1 MQLRIDPTGAIHCVY
16 AETIDL
22 TLLGAVTIRRASH
35 VEPDEQGRW
44 LADLSPVGGPTLGP
58 FPSRSLAL
66 EAELSWLEAHW
77 LDAAGSKRRH
87 PAQ

>member
-1 MQLRIDPTGAIHCVY
+1 MHLRIDPDGTVRCVY

-22 TLLGAVTIRRASH
+22 TSLGAVTIRRASH

-44 LADLSPVGGPTLGP
+44 WADLSPVDGPVLGP

-66 EAELSWLEAHW
+66 QAESMWLQMYW
-77 LDAAGSKRRH
+77 LDRVS
-87 PAQ
+87 PPPTP